1 MNNVEEL
8 KSASLI
14 KTVMTTEVKF
24 IIGIITVVL
33 GVVAP
38 FYSIKQDVAL
48 IKQNHLAHMEAYS
61 KELARIATE
70 QEKQQE
76 TIIKLMQEIARME

>member
-1 MNNVEEL
+1 MNNEEL

-14 KTVMTTEVKF
+14 KSVMTNEVKF
-24 IIGIITVVL
+24 VIGIITVVL

-61 KELARIATE
+61 KELTRIATE

-76 TIIKLMQEIARME
+76 TIIKLMQEIARMK